1 MSSPFESK
9 LHDRLLRLCL
19 LRLIPCLHV
28 SELVRSSICVYLC
41 VFDGNAENALTR
53 KKCSFFCV
61 CVKKSSV
68 RRTTRPYVYMNT
80 CIASPFLCA
89 CSLVCRYAATGSTQR
104 HTRVFLVMYVSFFF
118 LLFVCF
124 LWLLLLFERNA
135 RRPSACECTIG
146 AGDEFFFF
154 KQKMKGNYTNN
165 KKKKRERERLAT
177 NLGERKVCFVVQHQ
191 KAGLQLPRKSPA
203 LAGTLDNRKK
213 KKKLTPLFFLFTLSH
228 LSCCGNE

>member
-1 MSSPFESK
+1 M
-9 LHDRLLRLCL
+9 
-19 LRLIPCLHV
+19 

-118 LLFVCF
+118 FVVV
-124 LWLLLLFERNA
+124 
-135 RRPSACECTIG
+135 
-146 AGDEFFFF
+146 FFFF
-154 KQKMKGNYTNN
+154 VVIFMVRKNCEEA
-165 KKKKRERERLAT
+165 KRVRMY
-177 NLGERKVCFVVQHQ
+177 
-191 KAGLQLPRKSPA
+191 
-203 LAGTLDNRKK
+203 NRRRR
-213 KKKLTPLFFLFTLSH
+213 
-228 LSCCGNE
+228 